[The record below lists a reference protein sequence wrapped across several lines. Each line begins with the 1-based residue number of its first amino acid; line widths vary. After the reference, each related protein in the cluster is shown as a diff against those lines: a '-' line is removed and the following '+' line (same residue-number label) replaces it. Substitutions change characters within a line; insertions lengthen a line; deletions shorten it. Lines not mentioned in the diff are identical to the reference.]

1 MRPWKTSRL
10 ADFRGFHPT
19 ALNAIP
25 CSYNLP
31 PQLRHRSGSRGLF
44 EGNWDYLSLQ
54 GVYQEHT
61 DVALTFFHCSCSPPA
76 SHAFRASTVAMWGGL
91 QQPPM
96 MVPRPRYDSQSGSNH
111 HNIPSNDQ
119 SRSREV
125 SPGCPKGV
133 EPTLPSHNAAF
144 PHKPS
149 TIGMYHEEYQQGSKH
164 KNNRDLDR
172 CKSQLDWQE
181 GERKRAAVQ
190 MAKLGREADFSRQE
204 VARMQTL
211 LAQREKEFQD
221 FQRQSAK
228 TLMEEKEGRQR
239 EKRELE
245 EVLANERREK
255 EQALQERVRLEL
267 KLDVKATEMMNLSK
281 DLFDCKDAKAD
292 IEKSMRQL
300 REEKHFWQRQDGDQ
314 VLLEWEGLAKGLLRA
329 QLARRSIHNILANI
343 EGSLKHSR
351 RQDLEGELS
360 RGLIEATL
368 SVEASKAASV
378 VAATSGEGSRWEGL
392 VQDLQ
397 RLVGNVMG
405 LSPRLQ
411 DEIEA
416 CKRES
421 EVLSTELEELLGR
434 ARSGASRCA
443 SSAACGGARRRRL
456 EPNAEAPTHA
466 PYLSVPASKT
476 ERKIQLVDH
485 VADAT
490 AHGLRSMARS
500 HLQNARSLVR
510 SKETERATLASEVQE
525 FKRQASKLAA
535 ETKGAIEARAC
546 AETEMRAMQSQ
557 WGQREEH
564 VARLEK
570 AMEEQKQQIEEKA
583 RELQVASDRI
593 ASLREEGESLRAAWS
608 QAREEESRLNEALA
622 TQAAELQQVTEE
634 LSHRREDVKH
644 LMDKIQTAEA
654 AVETSRHR
662 ESDALLCLESANNEV
677 GLQARRCEMEEE
689 RSRSLEEVIVRRWQ
703 QDVRRR
709 QTFTVWHALR
719 IHLEKE
725 KLGRVQRHLL
735 EAQDRVAVCEGRQ
748 QAAERGWEKER
759 LARERQVDGYIHL
772 LDRHV
777 KARQVRAIMRS
788 WRARARELAHRR
800 RDLHN
805 YLKQFVL
812 RKRLAAA
819 HLVAEQLEERASQ
832 FARALEEAEHDR
844 KAEQKTGALEL
855 ADARAQSLMKDE
867 EMRAAKDELES
878 LRTSLTAASLVEE
891 QLRARE
897 EEVLQLQH
905 ALDEI
910 ALLQRKAEEEV
921 ANRCMHGTLGLGRPL
936 PEQSTETPVPSP
948 TLNTLQGAYLDPN
961 AVALLARTRRAEKER
976 EDLALELQK
985 EREDVRVLSREVEF
999 LTQQTG
1005 ATLPKGAFEAR
1016 GDEQD
1021 REGQVHGD
1029 WKHQSEG
1036 AHTRIG
1042 QLEWELARAQEEADE
1057 KEKEVVEALED
1068 VEALEQH
1075 LTAQNE
1081 TVWRLQEMIKV
1092 QEGEMKRIQAVSDER
1107 ERRLVALSRRTGFL
1121 KKERVDSQ
1129 GGLCPTLPH
1138 REYEG
1143 KNTGNVCELTKEGVF
1158 GSQEMA
1164 NESTDAANGDG
1175 KPAGPPGLL
1184 AEVRRLQEALEESVE
1199 DRVTLEQQL
1208 ADVLRER
1215 EELIGGSRL
1224 MGNEVTVG
1232 GAALTGQEGLTTP
1245 FKVTAD
1251 VTNAG
1256 NSPFLDRE
1264 TVTSAPSQPS
1274 IQPQSA
1280 LPFSLSFSSPAPV
1293 RGGPT
1298 FAAPS
1303 AFQDPELQVHEAA
1316 QDLHRAVQR
1325 SQERIELL
1333 LDEGG
1338 HVSHALA
1345 AAVTAGR
1352 SKEKGATRASKGKK
1366 KRKKEEGK
1374 ERRARDTLVS
1384 GKSEKGLKSG
1394 EKARR
1399 QRMQVREDGL
1409 LEAQGQEG
1417 PREQHAGTQRHCDN
1431 WEKGKGRDHGATGLI
1446 DGNNFRSG
1454 PLSEDWS
1461 EAAEDGVGGRE
1472 ELVTLIA
1479 STQAE
1484 VDATIRQRPQGVDKA
1499 LKTYLQTLK
1508 ESLARLET
1516 RGGGRTRA
1524 TGCKDEGTA
1533 ECSAGLETKG
1543 GQ

>member
-1 MRPWKTSRL
+1 
-10 ADFRGFHPT
+10 
-19 ALNAIP
+19 
-25 CSYNLP
+25 
-31 PQLRHRSGSRGLF
+31 
-44 EGNWDYLSLQ
+44 
-54 GVYQEHT
+54 
-61 DVALTFFHCSCSPPA
+61 
-76 SHAFRASTVAMWGGL
+76 
-91 QQPPM
+91 
-96 MVPRPRYDSQSGSNH
+96 
-111 HNIPSNDQ
+111 
-119 SRSREV
+119 
-125 SPGCPKGV
+125 
-133 EPTLPSHNAAF
+133 
-144 PHKPS
+144 
-149 TIGMYHEEYQQGSKH
+149 MYHEEYQEGSKH
-164 KNNRDLDR
+164 KNNGDLDR

-190 MAKLGREADFSRQE
+190 MAKLGREAEFSRQE

-239 EKRELE
+239 EKRELD

-267 KLDVKATEMMNLSK
+267 RLDVKATEMMNLSK

-314 VLLEWEGLAKGLLRA
+314 VLLEWEGLTKGLLRA

-343 EGSLKHSR
+343 EGSLKHFR

-368 SVEASKAASV
+368 SVEASKAPSV

-416 CKRES
+416 CMRES

-443 SSAACGGARRRRL
+443 SSAARGGARRCRL

-466 PYLSVPASKT
+466 PYLSLPASKA

-510 SKETERATLASEVQE
+510 SKETERATLASEIQE
-525 FKRQASKLAA
+525 YKRQASTLAA
-535 ETKGAIEARAC
+535 ETKGAIEARAR
-546 AETEMRAMQSQ
+546 AETEMRTMQSQ

-564 VARLEK
+564 VAHLEK

-622 TQAAELQQVTEE
+622 TQAAELQQVIEE
-634 LSHRREDVKH
+634 LSHRREDVQH

-662 ESDALLCLESANNEV
+662 ESDALLCLESAKNEV
-677 GLQARRCEMEEE
+677 ELQARRCEMEEE
-689 RSRSLEEVIVRRWQ
+689 RSLSLEEVIVRRWQ

-709 QTFTVWHALR
+709 QAFTVWHAWR

-725 KLGRVQRHLL
+725 KLSRVQRHLL
-735 EAQDRVAVCEGRQ
+735 EAQDRVAMCEDRQ
-748 QAAERGWEKER
+748 QAAEIGWEKER

-777 KARQVRAIMRS
+777 KTRQVRAIMRS

-832 FARALEEAEHDR
+832 FSRALEEAEHDR

-855 ADARAQSLMKDE
+855 ADVRAQSLMKDE

-905 ALDEI
+905 TLDEI
-910 ALLQRKAEEEV
+910 ALVQREAEEEV
-921 ANRCMHGTLGLGRPL
+921 ANRCMHGTLGLGRPP
-936 PEQSTETPVPSP
+936 PEQSTDMLLPSP

-961 AVALLARTRRAEKER
+961 AVALLLARTRRAEKEK

-1005 ATLPKGAFEAR
+1005 ATLPKGGFEAR

-1029 WKHQSEG
+1029 WKHQSKG

-1042 QLEWELARAQEEADE
+1042 QLEWELALAQEEADE

-1081 TVWRLQEMIKV
+1081 TVWQLQEMIKA

-1107 ERRLVALSRRTGFL
+1107 ERCLVALSRGTGFL
-1121 KKERVDSQ
+1121 EKERVDSH

-1138 REYEG
+1138 RKDEE
-1143 KNTGNVCELTKEGVF
+1143 KKTGNVCERTKEGVF

-1164 NESTDAANGDG
+1164 NESTDAANGDA
-1175 KPAGPPGLL
+1175 KPAGPRGLL
-1184 AEVRRLQEALEESVE
+1184 AEVRRLKEALEESLE

-1232 GAALTGQEGLTTP
+1232 GAALTGQEGSTTP
-1245 FKVTAD
+1245 FRVTTD
-1251 VTNAG
+1251 VTNAK

-1280 LPFSLSFSSPAPV
+1280 LPFSLSFSSPAPAH
-1293 RGGPT
+1293 GGPT

-1303 AFQDPELQVHEAA
+1303 AFQDRELQVHEAA

-1333 LDEGG
+1333 LDEGD
-1338 HVSHALA
+1338 HVSHELA
-1345 AAVTAGR
+1345 AAITAGR

-1374 ERRARDTLVS
+1374 ERRARDTLMS
-1384 GKSEKGLKSG
+1384 GKSEKGLNSG

-1399 QRMQVREDGL
+1399 QRMQVREEGV
-1409 LEAQGQEG
+1409 LEAQGQYG
-1417 PREQHAGTQRHCDN
+1417 PREKHAGTQRYCDN

-1454 PLSEDWS
+1454 PLGEDWS
-1461 EAAEDGVGGRE
+1461 EAAEDAVGRRE

-1484 VDATIRQRPQGVDKA
+1484 VDATTRQRPQSVDNA

-1516 RGGGRTRA
+1516 HGSGRTRG
-1524 TGCKDEGTA
+1524 TGRKDEGTA

>member
-1 MRPWKTSRL
+1 
-10 ADFRGFHPT
+10 
-19 ALNAIP
+19 
-25 CSYNLP
+25 
-31 PQLRHRSGSRGLF
+31 
-44 EGNWDYLSLQ
+44 
-54 GVYQEHT
+54 
-61 DVALTFFHCSCSPPA
+61 
-76 SHAFRASTVAMWGGL
+76 
-91 QQPPM
+91 
-96 MVPRPRYDSQSGSNH
+96 
-111 HNIPSNDQ
+111 
-119 SRSREV
+119 
-125 SPGCPKGV
+125 
-133 EPTLPSHNAAF
+133 
-144 PHKPS
+144 
-149 TIGMYHEEYQQGSKH
+149 MYHEEYQQGSKH
-164 KNNRDLDR
+164 KNNGDLDR
-172 CKSQLDWQE
+172 CKSLLDWQE

-190 MAKLGREADFSRQE
+190 MAKLGREAEFSRQE

-314 VLLEWEGLAKGLLRA
+314 VLLEWEGLAK
-329 QLARRSIHNILANI
+329 
-343 EGSLKHSR
+343 
-351 RQDLEGELS
+351 
-360 RGLIEATL
+360 
-368 SVEASKAASV
+368 
-378 VAATSGEGSRWEGL
+378 
-392 VQDLQ
+392 
-397 RLVGNVMG
+397 
-405 LSPRLQ
+405 
-411 DEIEA
+411 
-416 CKRES
+416 
-421 EVLSTELEELLGR
+421 
-434 ARSGASRCA
+434 
-443 SSAACGGARRRRL
+443 
-456 EPNAEAPTHA
+456 
-466 PYLSVPASKT
+466 
-476 ERKIQLVDH
+476 
-485 VADAT
+485 
-490 AHGLRSMARS
+490 
-500 HLQNARSLVR
+500 
-510 SKETERATLASEVQE
+510 
-525 FKRQASKLAA
+525 
-535 ETKGAIEARAC
+535 
-546 AETEMRAMQSQ
+546 EMRAMQGQ

-570 AMEEQKQQIEEKA
+570 AMEEQKQQIEENA

-662 ESDALLCLESANNEV
+662 ESDALLCLESAKNE
-677 GLQARRCEMEEE
+677 
-689 RSRSLEEVIVRRWQ
+689 
-703 QDVRRR
+703 
-709 QTFTVWHALR
+709 
-719 IHLEKE
+719 
-725 KLGRVQRHLL
+725 
-735 EAQDRVAVCEGRQ
+735 
-748 QAAERGWEKER
+748 
-759 LARERQVDGYIHL
+759 
-772 LDRHV
+772 
-777 KARQVRAIMRS
+777 
-788 WRARARELAHRR
+788 
-800 RDLHN
+800 
-805 YLKQFVL
+805 
-812 RKRLAAA
+812 
-819 HLVAEQLEERASQ
+819 LEERASQ

-910 ALLQRKAEEEV
+910 ALLQREAEEEV

-1081 TVWRLQEMIKV
+1081 TVWQLQEMIKV

-1138 REYEG
+1138 RKDEE

-1184 AEVRRLQEALEESVE
+1184 AEVRRLQEAFEESVE

-1245 FKVTAD
+1245 FKVTPD

-1345 AAVTAGR
+1345 AAITAGR

-1409 LEAQGQEG
+1409 LEAQGQQG

-1484 VDATIRQRPQGVDKA
+1484 VDATTRQRPQGVDKA

-1524 TGCKDEGTA
+1524 TGRKDEGTA

>member
-1 MRPWKTSRL
+1 M
-10 ADFRGFHPT
+10 
-19 ALNAIP
+19 
-25 CSYNLP
+25 
-31 PQLRHRSGSRGLF
+31 
-44 EGNWDYLSLQ
+44 
-54 GVYQEHT
+54 
-61 DVALTFFHCSCSPPA
+61 ALTFFHCSWSPPA

-164 KNNRDLDR
+164 KNNGDLDR
-172 CKSQLDWQE
+172 CKSLLDWQE

-190 MAKLGREADFSRQE
+190 MAKLGREAEFSRQE

-343 EGSLKHSR
+343 EGSLKHFR

-392 VQDLQ
+392 AQDLQ

-466 PYLSVPASKT
+466 PYLSLPASKA

-525 FKRQASKLAA
+525 YKRQASKLAA
-535 ETKGAIEARAC
+535 ETKGAIEARAR
-546 AETEMRAMQSQ
+546 AETEMRAMQGQ

-570 AMEEQKQQIEEKA
+570 AMEEQKQQIEENA

-662 ESDALLCLESANNEV
+662 ESDALLCLESAKNEV
-677 GLQARRCEMEEE
+677 ELQARRCEMEEE

-709 QTFTVWHALR
+709 QTFTVWHAWR

-910 ALLQRKAEEEV
+910 ALLQREAEEEV

-1081 TVWRLQEMIKV
+1081 TVWQLQEMIKV

-1138 REYEG
+1138 RKDEE

-1184 AEVRRLQEALEESVE
+1184 AEVRRLQEAFEESVE

-1245 FKVTAD
+1245 FKVTPD

-1345 AAVTAGR
+1345 AAITAGR

-1409 LEAQGQEG
+1409 LEAQGQQG

-1484 VDATIRQRPQGVDKA
+1484 VDATTRQRPQGVDKA

-1524 TGCKDEGTA
+1524 TGRKDEGTA

>member
-1 MRPWKTSRL
+1 
-10 ADFRGFHPT
+10 
-19 ALNAIP
+19 
-25 CSYNLP
+25 
-31 PQLRHRSGSRGLF
+31 
-44 EGNWDYLSLQ
+44 
-54 GVYQEHT
+54 
-61 DVALTFFHCSCSPPA
+61 
-76 SHAFRASTVAMWGGL
+76 MWGGL

-149 TIGMYHEEYQQGSKH
+149 KIGMYHEEYQQGSKH

-181 GERKRAAVQ
+181 GERKRVAVQ

-300 REEKHFWQRQDGDQ
+300 REEKHFRQRQDGDQ

-343 EGSLKHSR
+343 EGSLKHFR

-456 EPNAEAPTHA
+456 EPNADAPTHA
-466 PYLSVPASKT
+466 PYLSLPASKA

-525 FKRQASKLAA
+525 YKRQASMLAA
-535 ETKGAIEARAC
+535 ETKGAIEARAR

-570 AMEEQKQQIEEKA
+570 EMEEQKQQIEEKA

-634 LSHRREDVKH
+634 LSHLREDVKH

-662 ESDALLCLESANNEV
+662 ESDALLCLESAKNEV
-677 GLQARRCEMEEE
+677 ELQARRCGMEEE

-709 QTFTVWHALR
+709 QTFTVWHAWR

-759 LARERQVDGYIHL
+759 LAREQQVDGYIHL

-910 ALLQRKAEEEV
+910 ALLQREAEEEV

-976 EDLALELQK
+976 EDLALELQR

-1005 ATLPKGAFEAR
+1005 ATLPKGVFEAR

-1081 TVWRLQEMIKV
+1081 TVWQLQEMIKV

-1107 ERRLVALSRRTGFL
+1107 GRRLVALSRRTGFL

-1138 REYEG
+1138 RKDEE

-1245 FKVTAD
+1245 IKVTAD

-1345 AAVTAGR
+1345 AAITAGR

-1409 LEAQGQEG
+1409 LEAQGQQG

-1484 VDATIRQRPQGVDKA
+1484 VDATTRQLPQGVDKA

-1524 TGCKDEGTA
+1524 TGRKDEGTA

>member
-1 MRPWKTSRL
+1 MTRTLRAHAVPKIRLGLFFPTESPCTRRARILCCAAPSRYAKFKWVIPQHMRPWKTSRL

-281 DLFDCKDAKAD
+281 DLFDCKDANAD

-300 REEKHFWQRQDGDQ
+300 REEKHFRQRQDGDQ

-421 EVLSTELEELLGR
+421 EVFSTELEELLGR

-456 EPNAEAPTHA
+456 EPNADAPTHA
-466 PYLSVPASKT
+466 PYLSLPASKA

-525 FKRQASKLAA
+525 YKRQASMLAA

-570 AMEEQKQQIEEKA
+570 AMEEQKQK
-583 RELQVASDRI
+583 
-593 ASLREEGESLRAAWS
+593 
-608 QAREEESRLNEALA
+608 
-622 TQAAELQQVTEE
+622 
-634 LSHRREDVKH
+634 
-644 LMDKIQTAEA
+644 
-654 AVETSRHR
+654 
-662 ESDALLCLESANNEV
+662 
-677 GLQARRCEMEEE
+677 
-689 RSRSLEEVIVRRWQ
+689 
-703 QDVRRR
+703 
-709 QTFTVWHALR
+709 
-719 IHLEKE
+719 
-725 KLGRVQRHLL
+725 
-735 EAQDRVAVCEGRQ
+735 
-748 QAAERGWEKER
+748 
-759 LARERQVDGYIHL
+759 
-772 LDRHV
+772 
-777 KARQVRAIMRS
+777 
-788 WRARARELAHRR
+788 
-800 RDLHN
+800 
-805 YLKQFVL
+805 
-812 RKRLAAA
+812 
-819 HLVAEQLEERASQ
+819 
-832 FARALEEAEHDR
+832 
-844 KAEQKTGALEL
+844 
-855 ADARAQSLMKDE
+855 
-867 EMRAAKDELES
+867 
-878 LRTSLTAASLVEE
+878 
-891 QLRARE
+891 
-897 EEVLQLQH
+897 
-905 ALDEI
+905 
-910 ALLQRKAEEEV
+910 
-921 ANRCMHGTLGLGRPL
+921 
-936 PEQSTETPVPSP
+936 
-948 TLNTLQGAYLDPN
+948 
-961 AVALLARTRRAEKER
+961 
-976 EDLALELQK
+976 
-985 EREDVRVLSREVEF
+985 
-999 LTQQTG
+999 
-1005 ATLPKGAFEAR
+1005 
-1016 GDEQD
+1016 
-1021 REGQVHGD
+1021 
-1029 WKHQSEG
+1029 
-1036 AHTRIG
+1036 
-1042 QLEWELARAQEEADE
+1042 
-1057 KEKEVVEALED
+1057 
-1068 VEALEQH
+1068 
-1075 LTAQNE
+1075 
-1081 TVWRLQEMIKV
+1081 
-1092 QEGEMKRIQAVSDER
+1092 
-1107 ERRLVALSRRTGFL
+1107 
-1121 KKERVDSQ
+1121 
-1129 GGLCPTLPH
+1129 
-1138 REYEG
+1138 
-1143 KNTGNVCELTKEGVF
+1143 
-1158 GSQEMA
+1158 
-1164 NESTDAANGDG
+1164 
-1175 KPAGPPGLL
+1175 
-1184 AEVRRLQEALEESVE
+1184 
-1199 DRVTLEQQL
+1199 
-1208 ADVLRER
+1208 
-1215 EELIGGSRL
+1215 
-1224 MGNEVTVG
+1224 
-1232 GAALTGQEGLTTP
+1232 
-1245 FKVTAD
+1245 
-1251 VTNAG
+1251 
-1256 NSPFLDRE
+1256 
-1264 TVTSAPSQPS
+1264 
-1274 IQPQSA
+1274 
-1280 LPFSLSFSSPAPV
+1280 
-1293 RGGPT
+1293 
-1298 FAAPS
+1298 
-1303 AFQDPELQVHEAA
+1303 
-1316 QDLHRAVQR
+1316 
-1325 SQERIELL
+1325 
-1333 LDEGG
+1333 
-1338 HVSHALA
+1338 
-1345 AAVTAGR
+1345 
-1352 SKEKGATRASKGKK
+1352 
-1366 KRKKEEGK
+1366 
-1374 ERRARDTLVS
+1374 
-1384 GKSEKGLKSG
+1384 
-1394 EKARR
+1394 
-1399 QRMQVREDGL
+1399 
-1409 LEAQGQEG
+1409 
-1417 PREQHAGTQRHCDN
+1417 
-1431 WEKGKGRDHGATGLI
+1431 
-1446 DGNNFRSG
+1446 
-1454 PLSEDWS
+1454 
-1461 EAAEDGVGGRE
+1461 
-1472 ELVTLIA
+1472 
-1479 STQAE
+1479 
-1484 VDATIRQRPQGVDKA
+1484 
-1499 LKTYLQTLK
+1499 
-1508 ESLARLET
+1508 
-1516 RGGGRTRA
+1516 
-1524 TGCKDEGTA
+1524 
-1533 ECSAGLETKG
+1533 
-1543 GQ
+1543 